1 MAMENPNGEYLVTT
15 FNKGGGFFIGP
26 DTGVRI
32 LHIPTGIQVE
42 CDSERSV
49 HANKAIAM
57 DLIRAKVARHKADD
71 GFVASV
77 QTAHNMRL
85 FVINGDG
92 DTGIFPH
99 KFQTALEAAEAA
111 DKAMQAAEGEIVNF
125 VVSRY
130 KKI

>member
-1 MAMENPNGEYLVTT
+1 MAMENPNGEYFVTT
-15 FNKGGGFFIGP
+15 FNKAGGFFIGP

-42 CDSERSV
+42 CDSERSA

-57 DLIRAKVARHKADD
+57 AEIQAKVARHKTAD

-85 FVINGDG
+85 FVINSEGDI
-92 DTGIFPH
+92 GIFPY
-99 KFQTALEAAEAA
+99 KFETALEASAA
-111 DKAMQAAEGEIVNF
+111 AVKAMQASEGE
-125 VVSRY
+125 VVSFMVGKY